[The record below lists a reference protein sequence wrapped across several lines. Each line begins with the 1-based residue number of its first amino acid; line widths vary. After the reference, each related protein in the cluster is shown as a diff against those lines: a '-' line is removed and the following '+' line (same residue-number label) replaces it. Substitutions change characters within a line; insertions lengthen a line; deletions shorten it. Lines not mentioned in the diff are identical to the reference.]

1 MDMSTRHF
9 ATLTV
14 CAIAVAGTVANAQAT
29 TQASPRREIVGDL
42 GITAVECDC
51 TFDGRNSRAR
61 VFKFRSNLI
70 VIGVAPSGPSAG
82 LIFPGDTI
90 FDIDGTPLMTREGG
104 IGLANVRPGQRVTL
118 GLRRAGR
125 AMRIGVT
132 AGSIDAD
139 APDAL
144 GRYTPGVPRTLNG
157 YYEYPWTPQPVAPS
171 TPTAPTPATPVPRAS
186 TPPPVWPEFPAAPRS
201 PRSAPSPWIPPAP
214 SIPAGAGFPDVP
226 PSPASPDGWFGFS
239 LRCSE
244 CGWERVGTE
253 STPRWESSIA
263 PEIGIVAPGS
273 PADRAGLK
281 TGDRITHI
289 NGVSI
294 LAPEGSRRFGA
305 VRPGQRIRL
314 TVLRNGTPIT
324 RELMLEERPRPSYD
338 RRSLRY
344 TGRLSGVAV
353 EVWSAA
359 GATVQRE
366 GDTMVIN
373 VGGSTVRL
381 KATTPAPSR

>member
-1 MDMSTRHF
+1 MNTRKI
-9 ATLTV
+9 AMLTV
-14 CAIAVAGTVANAQAT
+14 YAISVGGTVASAQAT
-29 TQASPRREIVGDL
+29 PQTSPRREIVGDL

-51 TFDGRNSRAR
+51 TFDGRNPRAR
-61 VFKFRSNLI
+61 VFRFRSNLI
-70 VIGVAPSGPSAG
+70 VIGVAPSGPSAR

-104 IGLANVRPGQRVTL
+104 MGLANVRPGQRVTL

-125 AMRIGVT
+125 AMHIGVT
-132 AGSIDAD
+132 AGSIDAN

-144 GRYTPGVPRTLNG
+144 GQYTPGAPRRVDDDYEYVPRRPAT
-157 YYEYPWTPQPVAPS
+157 PS
-171 TPTAPTPATPVPRAS
+171 TPRPPMAATPAPRARMPVPAV
-186 TPPPVWPEFPAAPRS
+186 PGDAEIPAAPRT
-201 PRSAPSPWIPPAP
+201 PAAPAATTPPVGP
-214 SIPAGAGFPDVP
+214 VPGLPPVP

-244 CGWERVGTE
+244 CGWERIGTE
-253 STPRWESSIA
+253 ATPRWESSVA
-263 PEIGIVAPGS
+263 PQIGIVAAGG
-273 PADRAGLK
+273 PADRAGFK
-281 TGDRITHI
+281 TGDRITHL
-289 NGVSI
+289 NGESI
-294 LAPEGSRRFGA
+294 LSPEGARRFGA
-305 VRPGQRIRL
+305 VIPGQRIRL
-314 TVLRNGTPIT
+314 TVTRNGTPIT
-324 RELMLEERPRPSYD
+324 RELTLEERPRPSYD

-381 KATTPAPSR
+381 KATR

>member
-1 MDMSTRHF
+1 MITRRI

-14 CAIAVAGTVANAQAT
+14 CAITAAASVSTAQET
-29 TQASPRREIVGDL
+29 PQESTRREIVGDL

-51 TFDGRNSRAR
+51 TFDGRNPGAR
-61 VFKFRSNLI
+61 VFRFRSNLI

-125 AMRIGVT
+125 AMRVGVT
-132 AGSIDAD
+132 AGSIDAN
-139 APDAL
+139 APGAF
-144 GRYTPGVPRTLNG
+144 GQYTPVVPRRLNG
-157 YYEYPWTPQPVAPS
+157 YYEYPWTPPTPPRRPLPATPAPRAT
-171 TPTAPTPATPVPRAS
+171 TPTPPTPA
-186 TPPPVWPEFPAAPRS
+186 WPEFPAAPS
-201 PRSAPSPWIPPAP
+201 TPRAAPSPWIPAVPA
-214 SIPAGAGFPDVP
+214 IPNGVGFPEVP

-244 CGWERVGTE
+244 CGWERTGNE
-253 STPRWESSIA
+253 STPRWESSVA

-305 VRPGQRIRL
+305 VMPGQRIRL
-314 TVLRNGTPIT
+314 TVVRNGTPIT
-324 RELMLEERPRPSYD
+324 RELTLAQRPRPSYD
-338 RRSLRY
+338 KRSLRY

-381 KATTPAPSR
+381 KATR

>member
-1 MDMSTRHF
+1 MITRQF

-14 CAIAVAGTVANAQAT
+14 YAIAIAGTVASAQST
-29 TQASPRREIVGDL
+29 TQPSPRREIVGDL

-51 TFDGRNSRAR
+51 TFDGRSTRAR
-61 VFKFRSNLI
+61 VFRFRSNLI

-125 AMRIGVT
+125 AMRVGVT

-139 APDAL
+139 APEAL
-144 GRYTPGVPRTLNG
+144 GQYTPAVPRRLNR
-157 YYEYPWTPQPVAPS
+157 YYEYPWTPPS
-171 TPTAPTPATPVPRAS
+171 TPRPPVPATPAPRAS
-186 TPPPVWPEFPAAPRS
+186 TPTPPMPGQPEFPVTPR
-201 PRSAPSPWIPPAP
+201 PPGAAPSPWIPAVPP
-214 SIPAGAGFPDVP
+214 SVAFPEVP

-244 CGWERVGTE
+244 CGWERVGSE
-253 STPRWESSIA
+253 STPRWESSVA

-324 RELMLEERPRPSYD
+324 RELMLAERPRPSYD

-344 TGRLSGVAV
+344 TGRLGGVAV

-381 KATTPAPSR
+381 KATTPAPSH